1 MIEFSKNIFYYF
13 QQYICIYES
22 HDLYLK
28 KC

>member
-13 QQYICIYES
+13 QQYIGIYES